1 MDTAL
6 LGELVAH
13 KDFMKL
19 LGDINIYVNR
29 LASMQIH
36 NLNAWVEVV
45 RAKYVDEYQPGE
57 LDMDL
62 LLSDAILLR
71 ERDYFTGRVHED
83 IDAIMED
90 IREAHRGRS
99 ESGPDHSTI
108 AKFKQ
113 DLDDVANYKGSRAEA
128 WLMLF
133 CKQTQISY
141 HKLTEE
147 EKQWLMRI
155 AQKSK
160 LAKSNVSQRG
170 KKRRQ

>member
-1 MDTAL
+1 
-6 LGELVAH
+6 
-13 KDFMKL
+13 
-19 LGDINIYVNR
+19 
-29 LASMQIH
+29 
-36 NLNAWVEVV
+36 
-45 RAKYVDEYQPGE
+45 
-57 LDMDL
+57 MDL

-99 ESGPDHSTI
+99 ESGPDQSTI

-113 DLDDVANYKGSRAEA
+113 DLDDVANYKGSRVEA

-133 CKQTQISY
+133 CKETQISY

-160 LAKSNVSQRG
+160 LLKSHASQRG
-170 KKRRQ
+170 KKRK